1 MSTADPRART
11 SGWTFLRRRLIEVEA
26 GCIRVREIIL
36 KCVLRTRRK
45 NYYSVL
51 EVGLKQLYSLPNLVR
66 YVEGWLVAPRIGTA
80 LDQRLNHGFS
90 DIVEVPHGSLAT
102 SSSSSA
108 FEAKG
113 D

>member
-1 MSTADPRART
+1 MK
-11 SGWTFLRRRLIEVEA
+11 A
-26 GCIRVREIIL
+26 GCIRVGEIIL
-36 KCVLRTRRK
+36 KCVLRTQRK

-90 DIVEVPHGSLAT
+90 DMVCVKVPHGSLEP
-102 SSSSSA
+102 SFSSSA